1 MSIVTISPA
10 AEQEIQRALLA
21 ENGFRSTRRT
31 KLVCTIGPS
40 SCSYEVLSELA
51 QNGMNVARLNMT
63 HGNHEWHNAVVARI
77 RQLNKEKGYCI
88 AIMADTEGS
97 EIHTGEL
104 EEAIKV
110 EVGTRVYFTIRS
122 PAPPE
127 LGGVPVVGV
136 NYDSLGE
143 DLEVGDHIIVD
154 GGMCELV
161 VVSKAGPDV
170 LAESIEQGLLLSKAN
185 LTFRRDGELIRGRAA
200 LLPVIS
206 AKDWRDI
213 DWAISA
219 QVDFIAVSF
228 VRTADVI
235 TNLRSY
241 IETRTAPAAGA
252 SGSSSS
258 SSNSNSE
265 EPPCIELIAKLEA
278 YDCLAHLDEI
288 IRAADG
294 IMVARGDLGAQ
305 IPVEEVPSVQKF
317 AVSRAR
323 QLGKPAIVAHQLL
336 HSMIGYPIP
345 TRAEVADVA
354 DVVRQRADALMLSGE
369 SAMGAYP
376 LKALGVLRGVAGR
389 MEEWARDEKYGA
401 VVLPQ
406 IGESSDGAIS
416 EEICASAALMANR
429 LGAAAIFVFTR
440 RGYMANFLSRCR
452 PDCPVFAF
460 TDSQSV
466 RQRLNLRWGIMPFRM
481 PFFPDPEENVRR
493 TFQLM
498 RSRGFVQQGQLVVVV
513 SDLRPGKEDII
524 RSVQFFCDYFFA
536 SWVVAPGSVQQGQLV
551 VVVSH
556 LRPGKE
562 DIIRSVQVRRVQ

>member
-1 MSIVTISPA
+1 MAIVTISPA

-252 SGSSSS
+252 SGSSSAA
-258 SSNSNSE
+258 E

-524 RSVQFFCDYFFA
+524 RSVQA
-536 SWVVAPGSVQQGQLV
+536 SGWLYVQQGQLV
-551 VVVSH
+551 VVVSD
-556 LRPGKE
+556 LRPGKG
-562 DIIRSVQVRRVQ
+562 DIIRKVRRVQWKMPSLVPYMTIMILG

>member
-1 MSIVTISPA
+1 MP
-10 AEQEIQRALLA
+10 
-21 ENGFRSTRRT
+21 
-31 KLVCTIGPS
+31 
-40 SCSYEVLSELA
+40 
-51 QNGMNVARLNMT
+51 
-63 HGNHEWHNAVVARI
+63 
-77 RQLNKEKGYCI
+77 
-88 AIMADTEGS
+88 
-97 EIHTGEL
+97 
-104 EEAIKV
+104 
-110 EVGTRVYFTIRS
+110 
-122 PAPPE
+122 
-127 LGGVPVVGV
+127 
-136 NYDSLGE
+136 
-143 DLEVGDHIIVD
+143 
-154 GGMCELV
+154 
-161 VVSKAGPDV
+161 
-170 LAESIEQGLLLSKAN
+170 
-185 LTFRRDGELIRGRAA
+185 LTFGLNLCGEKESTICFLCRRNNELIRGRAA

-206 AKDWRDI
+206 SKDWRDI

-241 IETRTAPAAGA
+241 IETRTGPRGLQEA
-252 SGSSSS
+252 GSSSS
-258 SSNSNSE
+258 DE
-265 EPPCIELIAKLEA
+265 EPCIELIAKLEA
-278 YDCLAHLDEI
+278 FDCLQHLDEI

-336 HSMIGYPIP
+336 HSMIEYPIP

-376 LKALGVLRGVAGR
+376 QKALGVLRSVATR
-389 MEEWARDEKYGA
+389 MEEWVRDEKYGA

-406 IGESSDGAIS
+406 IGETSDGQIS

-429 LGAAAIFVFTR
+429 LRATAIFVFTR
-440 RGYMANFLSRCR
+440 RGYMAHFLSRCR

-493 TFQLM
+493 TFKLM
-498 RSRGFVQQGQLVVVV
+498 QSRGFVREGDLVVVV
-513 SDLRPGKEDII
+513 SDLRP
-524 RSVQFFCDYFFA
+524 Q
-536 SWVVAPGSVQQGQLV
+536 
-551 VVVSH
+551 
-556 LRPGKE
+556 KE